1 MRGRHVAIATI
12 FMTGLAVGA
21 GLANTDNAPVLTA
34 HAEQEQAQLPA
45 RAVLASAQGSGQLD
59 PYESVIIRVAQQI
72 SPTVVSVAHARG
84 SGSGFFV
91 RRDGILLTNAHV
103 VQGARVV
110 QVKLAD
116 GRELRGE
123 VIGGDPD
130 LDVAVV
136 RVPLENAPVATLG
149 DADQLQVGQSAIA
162 IGNPLGLERTVTTG
176 IVSALNRSPSGIRI
190 GGLIQ
195 TDAAI
200 NSGNSGGPLVDSQG
214 RVIGINTV
222 IFTPTGANIGIGFAI
237 PINLARSVA
246 EQVLTTGEVRY
257 AVLGVSPAEIDP
269 YMVAQLGLPV
279 REGIII
285 AGIFRDSPA
294 QAAGLMVQD
303 IITEIDGQAVTTT
316 GALTRILRERRPGET
331 VRLTLVRP
339 PDGRRET
346 VSIRLA
352 SQVAPPLP

>member
-12 FMTGLAVGA
+12 FLGGLAIGA
-21 GLANTDNAPVLTA
+21 GLASVADEPVLPA
-34 HAEQEQAQLPA
+34 FAEQEQARP
-45 RAVLASAQGSGQLD
+45 VLASAPAQGTGQLD
-59 PYESVIIRVAQQI
+59 PYENVIIRVAQQV
-72 SPTVVSVAHARG
+72 SPTVVSVAHPRG

-91 RRDGILLTNAHV
+91 RRDGVVLTNAHV
-103 VQGARVV
+103 VRGARIV

-136 RVPLENAPVATLG
+136 RVPLDDAPVATLG

-162 IGNPLGLERTVTTG
+162 IGNPLGFERTVTTG
-176 IVSALNRSPSGIRI
+176 IVSAVNRSPAGITI

-237 PINLARSVA
+237 PINLARNVA

-257 AVLGVSPAEIDP
+257 AVLGVSPAEIDA
-269 YMVAQLGLPV
+269 YMVAQLRLPV
-279 REGIII
+279 RQGVII

-294 QAAGLMVQD
+294 AAAGLIPQD

-316 GALTRILRERRPGET
+316 GELTRILRERRPGDQ

-346 VSIRLA
+346 VTIRLGEA
-352 SQVAPPLP
+352 VAPPLR